1 MQLLLALGNFS
12 CKKSLNYFCDLVMS
26 FDFTF
31 SLIII
36 SEAESSFLRD
46 ISHLFIHC
54 VSLILLKYYG
64 IHWESDIS
72 TFSYT

>member
-1 MQLLLALGNFS
+1 MR
-12 CKKSLNYFCDLVMS
+12 

-46 ISHLFIHC
+46 ISHLFVHC
-54 VSLILLKYYG
+54 VSLILLKYYE
-64 IHWESDIS
+64 IHRESDIS
-72 TFSYT
+72 TFSYTSGTLAYG